1 MNSTWKTQ
9 YLADR
14 LNNYRRLLSK
24 LCTHDFIK
32 KEDLN
37 DIQV

>member
-14 LNNYRRLLSK
+14 LNTYKRFLTKFCN
-24 LCTHDFIK
+24 HDFIK